1 MSLCRRLCR
10 LSDNLPTCKP
20 LGTLGDF
27 LRFPH
32 SSHNGSHSFCEDVV
46 ESPMGRLWQAI
57 ISTLCAHSAHLPIVQ
72 VAILRTIAVNT
83 THMMLPEVA
92 RKTLQIVVKK
102 CCAAE

>member
-1 MSLCRRLCR
+1 
-10 LSDNLPTCKP
+10 
-20 LGTLGDF
+20 
-27 LRFPH
+27 
-32 SSHNGSHSFCEDVV
+32 
-46 ESPMGRLWQAI
+46 MGRLWQAI
-57 ISTLCAHSAHLPIVQ
+57 ISTLCAQSAHLPIVQ